1 MKRVLT
7 WVGGALIAVV
17 ALGASAHAATSVEA
31 HERGE
36 CIVCNLH
43 DCLYSMVFG

>member
-1 MKRVLT
+1 MKRVLSWT
-7 WVGGALIAVV
+7 GGVLLTLV
-17 ALGASAHAATSVEA
+17 ALGATAHASTSVAA

-43 DCLYSMVFG
+43 DCLYSMLFQ